1 MVQVYNL
8 SDGENVYHTCSN
20 IYLTNIILILLL
32 LLSCSIAICYIRWC
46 LLLLLIGPKVIF
58 LLLPGSPAPV
68 LLPSNFSTK
77 NKKILQS
84 CFLLFWFLIHIFQ
97 DIFVCLSSVSSMPGF
112 SSVFIPRCVNDRSNS
127 VARNFSKLLS
137 ILSDS
142 FPKSS
147 ISLVELLLGK

>member
-1 MVQVYNL
+1 MVQVCKL
-8 SDGENVYHTCSN
+8 SDGENVCHTCSN

-32 LLSCSIAICYIRWC
+32 LLSCSSAICYIRWC
-46 LLLLLIGPKVIF
+46 LLLLLVGPKVF
-58 LLLPGSPAPV
+58 LPTPRKCCTSIVTFKLLYE
-68 LLPSNFSTK
+68 K
-77 NKKILQS
+77 QKILQS

-112 SSVFIPRCVNDRSNS
+112 SSVFIPSCVNDRSNS